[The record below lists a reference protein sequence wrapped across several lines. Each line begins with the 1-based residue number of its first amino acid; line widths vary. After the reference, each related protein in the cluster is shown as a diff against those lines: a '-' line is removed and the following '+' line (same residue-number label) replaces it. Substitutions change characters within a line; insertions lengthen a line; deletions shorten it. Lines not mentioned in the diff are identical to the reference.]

1 MLNVIAAPTPPRAHL
16 LHHTELDPCV
26 KLRKSNCL
34 ARTNSTG
41 QVQWAIHLQV
51 SGAGLSRFSKIEEWK
66 NDKPI
71 KKVKQN
77 NRKIN

>member
-1 MLNVIAAPTPPRAHL
+1 
-16 LHHTELDPCV
+16 V

-51 SGAGLSRFSKIEEWK
+51 SGAGLSRLSKIEEWK
-66 NDKPI
+66 NYKPI
-71 KKVKQN
+71 KRLNKITEKLIKQKN
-77 NRKIN
+77 LKKITEKIKL